1 MRNGYFLFRLSGSIS
16 LRDTH
21 DHPQETDRERKS
33 KKMASTVQNLGEPK
47 PEQDKVYDPK
57 MLTAMLKTLSDE
69 ETTAMLILEMWQ
81 RSKFGFSFDFTG
93 HIAWSNNELS
103 LSRKLIA
110 ETETK
115 LNQLKSTL
123 AEAPS
128 KIHLNHEEGKK
139 LTKFQH
145 ITDKVYRDLFA
156 TAAEVAAHNKAKKDR
171 DELPA
176 AIEALETKL
185 SNDRQVYDTMVE
197 KLAKKILDKIDDL
210 TKAAKAKAPG
220 L

>member
-1 MRNGYFLFRLSGSIS
+1 M
-16 LRDTH
+16 
-21 DHPQETDRERKS
+21 
-33 KKMASTVQNLGEPK
+33 VQNLGEPEPE

-69 ETTAMLILEMWQ
+69 YTTMRMIFEMWN
-81 RSKFGFSFDFTG
+81 RSKFGFSFDFTNR
-93 HIAWSNNELS
+93 IVWANAELS
-103 LSRKLIA
+103 LFRNQLA
-110 ETETK
+110 DTQTK

-145 ITDKVYRDLFA
+145 ITDKMRRDLFA

-197 KLAKKILDKIDDL
+197 TLAKKILDNIDNL
-210 TKAAKAKAPG
+210 TKAIKAKQAATA
-220 L
+220 

>member
-1 MRNGYFLFRLSGSIS
+1 
-16 LRDTH
+16 
-21 DHPQETDRERKS
+21 
-33 KKMASTVQNLGEPK
+33 MASTVQNLGEPK
-47 PEQDKVYDPK
+47 PEQDKVYDRD
-57 MLTAMLKTLSDE
+57 MLEAMLKTLSKE
-69 ETTAMLILEMWQ
+69 ETTTMLILEMWQ

-93 HIAWSNNELS
+93 HIAWSNNELI
-103 LSRKLIA
+103 LFRKLIA

-128 KIHLNHEEGKK
+128 KIHLNYEEGKK

-210 TKAAKAKAPG
+210 TKAAKAKQVEKA
-220 L
+220 